1 MNQSQ
6 LLQKAVQIG
15 DKARAFLSS
24 ELGQYVADRA
34 QAEIDDALEKL
45 ANVDP
50 TDSNAVRQHQNDL
63 HRAESALMWLAEA
76 IQNGDAALQTME
88 LEDATD

>member
-24 ELGQYVADRA
+24 ELGQHIADRA
-34 QAEIDDALEKL
+34 QVEIDDALEKL
-45 ANVDP
+45 ANVNP
-50 TDSNAVRQHQNDL
+50 IDSEAVRKHQNDL

-88 LEDATD
+88 VEDSPD